1 MDVCM
6 MMNTNHDRRGEPVI
20 TAIKN
25 QVEAGDLLLDATGK
39 PWVIAEEDILNPP
52 ELLAYEADSIN
63 RTPRQRMLH
72 NLESPLLVVAREGTP
87 VDILIG

>member
-1 MDVCM
+1 M
-6 MMNTNHDRRGEPVI
+6 I

-52 ELLAYEADSIN
+52 GCSPTRQTPSIAPPAAHAAQSGI
-63 RTPRQRMLH
+63 PRCLSLPVR
-72 NLESPLLVVAREGTP
+72 ARRLTS
-87 VDILIG
+87 

>member
-1 MDVCM
+1 M
-6 MMNTNHDRRGEPVI
+6 I

-25 QVEAGDLLLDATGK
+25 QVEAGNLLLDATGK
-39 PWVIAEEDILNPP
+39 PWVIAEAGWKTFRVRPLQDPP